1 MADRT
6 FTQYRYS
13 DGDSS
18 NPESILTNYV
28 SNFKDYFSMRISRY
42 ESVMIVGDYNGGTY
56 SNCTVYIYNSDNR
69 QITKSEYDNVYCT
82 VYQNYYTRGNCEGIP
97 SVPTYTS
104 EYNLSVI
111 FFGFVALSLFCV
123 TFLVR
128 HFWKLVRRAS
138 R

>member
-6 FTQYRYS
+6 FTQYRNSNGYS
-13 DGDSS
+13 SS
-18 NPESILTNYV
+18 PESMLSNYV
-28 SNFKDYFSMRISRY
+28 SNFKDYFSMKISY
-42 ESVMIVGDYNGGTY
+42 DQSIMVIGDYDNGVY
-56 SNCTVYIYNSDNR
+56 KNATVYLYDSDYR
-69 QITKSEYDNVYCT
+69 TITKSEYDNVSCT

-104 EYNLSVI
+104 EYNLSFI

-123 TFLVR
+123 TFLLR